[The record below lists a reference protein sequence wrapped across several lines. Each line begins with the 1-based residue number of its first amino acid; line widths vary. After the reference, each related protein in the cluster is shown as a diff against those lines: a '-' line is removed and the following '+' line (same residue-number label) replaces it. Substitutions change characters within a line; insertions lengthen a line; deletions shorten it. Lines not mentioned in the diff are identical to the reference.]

1 MQDQDEQLDRLGESI
16 GRQRELSIQ
25 IGDEL
30 DGHVQLLDEI
40 DGRVDRHQSRLDQA
54 RRGLGKMARKAGDNK
69 EVTTI
74 IVLIVILVL
83 LIIILKG

>member
-1 MQDQDEQLDRLGESI
+1 M
-16 GRQRELSIQ
+16 

-40 DGRVDRHQSRLDQA
+40 DGRVDRHQTRLDQA
-54 RRGLGKMARKAGDNK
+54 RRGLGSVARKAGDNK
-69 EVTTI
+69 QLTTI

-83 LIIILKG
+83 LIAVFK